1 MTHHNARA
9 ATPHRCTEEKKTTTP
24 RTPKEVLLSL
34 DVFFNRDEL
43 VTMNRFLRRQ
53 SDSVRVV
60 GADGEHVSL
69 DVYQAMKF
77 LTMLVK
83 YSGQDNGMLTL
94 EADANPR
101 HLTYYERDN
110 LVDADKFDP
119 KELAAGNAP
128 KEDEHRELLDAMFS
142 QDTWEVWTAEGIDF
156 LARCNDFEEARRITQ
171 SFRDEGVPAQ
181 LSRTVR
187 TVYPV

>member
-9 ATPHRCTEEKKTTTP
+9 VTPRRCTEEMKTTTP
-24 RTPKEVLLSL
+24 RSPKEVLLSL
-34 DVFFNRDEL
+34 DVF
-43 VTMNRFLRRQ
+43 
-53 SDSVRVV
+53 
-60 GADGEHVSL
+60 
-69 DVYQAMKF
+69 QAMKF
-77 LTMLVK
+77 VTTLLK
-83 YSGQDNGMLTL
+83 LSDQDNGMLTL
-94 EADANPR
+94 KADANPR
-101 HLTYYERDN
+101 HLTYFERDN
-110 LVDADKFDP
+110 LVAADQSDP

-128 KEDEHRELLDAMFS
+128 KEDAPRELLDAMFS

-181 LSRTVR
+181 LSRTSR

>member
-1 MTHHNARA
+1 MTHHNSNA
-9 ATPHRCTEEKKTTTP
+9 APPHRCTEEKKTTTP
-24 RTPKEVLLSL
+24 RTNKEVLLSL

-43 VTMNRFLRRQ
+43 VTMNRFLRRHA
-53 SDSVRVV
+53 DSVRVV
-60 GADGEHVSL
+60 GADGEHVHL
-69 DVYQAMKF
+69 DVFQAMKF
-77 LTMLVK
+77 LTTLVK
-83 YSGQDNGMLTL
+83 YSDQDNGMITL

-110 LVDADKFDP
+110 LVAADQFDP
-119 KELAAGNAP
+119 KELEAGDAP
-128 KEDEHRELLDAMFS
+128 KEDAPRELLDAMFC
-142 QDTWEVWTAEGIDF
+142 QDTWEVWTAEAIDF

-181 LSRTVR
+181 LSRTIR

>member
-1 MTHHNARA
+1 
-9 ATPHRCTEEKKTTTP
+9 
-24 RTPKEVLLSL
+24 
-34 DVFFNRDEL
+34 
-43 VTMNRFLRRQ
+43 
-53 SDSVRVV
+53 
-60 GADGEHVSL
+60 
-69 DVYQAMKF
+69 
-77 LTMLVK
+77 
-83 YSGQDNGMLTL
+83 MLTL

-101 HLTYYERDN
+101 HLTYYERNN

-128 KEDEHRELLDAMFS
+128 KEDAPRELLDAMFS

-156 LARCNDFEEARRITQ
+156 LARCNDYEEARRITQ

-187 TVYPV
+187 TVYSV

>member
-1 MTHHNARA
+1 M
-9 ATPHRCTEEKKTTTP
+9 
-24 RTPKEVLLSL
+24 LLSL

-43 VTMNRFLRRQ
+43 VTVNRFLRRH

-60 GADGEHVSL
+60 GADGEHHLL
-69 DVYQAMKF
+69 DVFQAMKF
-77 LTMLVK
+77 LTTLVK
-83 YSGQDNGMLTL
+83 YSDQDNGMLTL

-101 HLTYYERDN
+101 HLTYYEREN
-110 LVDADKFDP
+110 LVDADKFDQ
-119 KELAAGNAP
+119 KELAAAVAP
-128 KEDEHRELLDAMFS
+128 KEDAPRELLDAMFS
-142 QDTWEVWTAEGIDF
+142 QDTWEVWTAESIDF

-181 LSRTVR
+181 LSRTSR

>member
-1 MTHHNARA
+1 MTHHNAKA

-24 RTPKEVLLSL
+24 RAPKEVLLSL

-43 VTMNRFLRRQ
+43 VTMNRFLRRH
-53 SDSVRVV
+53 SDNVRVV
-60 GADGEHVSL
+60 GADGEHVHL
-69 DVYQAMKF
+69 DVFQAMKF

-83 YSGQDNGMLTL
+83 YSDQDSGMPTL
-94 EADANPR
+94 EADANRR
-101 HLTYYERDN
+101 HLTYYERDK
-110 LVDADKFDP
+110 LVDADKFDQ
-119 KELAAGNAP
+119 KELEATDAP
-128 KEDEHRELLDAMFS
+128 KEDAPRERLDAMFC
-142 QDTWEVWTAEGIDF
+142 QDTWEIWTAEGIDF
-156 LARCNDFEEARRITQ
+156 LARCNDYEEARRITR

>member
-1 MTHHNARA
+1 MTHHNAKA
-9 ATPHRCTEEKKTTTP
+9 VTPHRCTEKKKTTTP
-24 RTPKEVLLSL
+24 RSPKEVLLSL

-43 VTMNRFLRRQ
+43 VAMNRFFRRH
-53 SDSVRVV
+53 SDSVRIV
-60 GADGEHVSL
+60 GPDGEHHLL
-69 DVYQAMKF
+69 DVFQAMKF
-77 LTMLVK
+77 LITLVK
-83 YSGQDNGMLTL
+83 YSDQDNGMLTL

-110 LVDADKFDP
+110 LVAADQFDP
-119 KELAAGNAP
+119 KELAAGDAP
-128 KEDEHRELLDAMFS
+128 KEDAPRELLDAMFC
-142 QDTWEVWTAEGIDF
+142 QDTWEIWTAEGIDF

-181 LSRTVR
+181 LSRTTR

>member
-1 MTHHNARA
+1 M
-9 ATPHRCTEEKKTTTP
+9 
-24 RTPKEVLLSL
+24 LLSL

-43 VTMNRFLRRQ
+43 VTMNRFLRRH

-60 GADGEHVSL
+60 GADGEHHLL
-69 DVYQAMKF
+69 DVFQAMKF
-77 LTMLVK
+77 LTTMLRL
-83 YSGQDNGMLTL
+83 SDQDSGMLTL

-101 HLTYYERDN
+101 HLTYFEREN
-110 LVDADKFDP
+110 LVTADRFDP

-128 KEDEHRELLDAMFS
+128 KEDAPRELLDAMFC
-142 QDTWEVWTAEGIDF
+142 QDTWEVWTAEGIEF
-156 LARCNDFEEARRITQ
+156 LARCNDLDEARRITQ

>member
-1 MTHHNARA
+1 MTHHNAKA
-9 ATPHRCTEEKKTTTP
+9 VAPHRCTEEKKTTTP
-24 RTPKEVLLSL
+24 RTPKEVLLSF
-34 DVFFNRDEL
+34 DRDEL
-43 VTMNRFLRRQ
+43 VTMNRFLRRH

-60 GADGEHVSL
+60 GPDGEHVSL
-69 DVYQAMKF
+69 DVFQAMKF

-83 YSGQDNGMLTL
+83 YSDQDNGMLTL

-110 LVDADKFDP
+110 LVDAGKFDP
-119 KELAAGNAP
+119 KELAVGDAP
-128 KEDEHRELLDAMFS
+128 KEDAPRELLDAMFS

-156 LARCNDFEEARRITQ
+156 LARCNNYEEARRITQ

-181 LSRTVR
+181 LSRTTR

>member
-1 MTHHNARA
+1 MTHHNAKA

-24 RTPKEVLLSL
+24 CTLKEVLLSL

-43 VTMNRFLRRQ
+43 VTMNRFLRRH

-60 GADGEHVSL
+60 GSDGEHVSL
-69 DVYQAMKF
+69 DVFQAMKF
-77 LTMLVK
+77 LTTLVK
-83 YSGQDNGMLTL
+83 YSDQDSGVLTL

-101 HLTYYERDN
+101 HLTYFERDN
-110 LVDADKFDP
+110 LVAADQFDP

-128 KEDEHRELLDAMFS
+128 KEDSPREILDAMFC

>member
-1 MTHHNARA
+1 MTHHNAKA
-9 ATPHRCTEEKKTTTP
+9 ATPHRCTEEKTTTTP
-24 RTPKEVLLSL
+24 RAQKEVLLSL

-43 VTMNRFLRRQ
+43 VTMNRFLRRHP
-53 SDSVRVV
+53 DSVRVV
-60 GADGEHVSL
+60 GADGEHVRL
-69 DVYQAMKF
+69 DVFQAMKF
-77 LTMLVK
+77 LTTLVK
-83 YSGQDNGMLTL
+83 YSDQDNGMLTL

-110 LVDADKFDP
+110 LVPADQFDQ
-119 KELAAGNAP
+119 KELAADDAP
-128 KEDEHRELLDAMFS
+128 KEDAPRELLDAMFC
-142 QDTWEVWTAEGIDF
+142 QDTWEVWTAEGIEF

>member
-1 MTHHNARA
+1 MTHHNAKA
-9 ATPHRCTEEKKTTTP
+9 VTPHRCTEEKKTTTP
-24 RTPKEVLLSL
+24 RASKEVLLSL

-43 VTMNRFLRRQ
+43 VTMNRFLRRH

-60 GADGEHVSL
+60 GADGEHHLL
-69 DVYQAMKF
+69 DVLQAMKF
-77 LTMLVK
+77 LTTMLQL
-83 YSGQDNGMLTL
+83 SDQDNGMLAL

-101 HLTYYERDN
+101 HLTYFERDN
-110 LVDADKFDP
+110 MLAATQFDP
-119 KELAAGNAP
+119 KESAAGDAP
-128 KEDEHRELLDAMFS
+128 KEDAPRELLDAMFS

-156 LARCNDFEEARRITQ
+156 LTRCNDFEEACRITQ
-171 SFRDEGVPAQ
+171 AFRDEGVPAQ

>member
-1 MTHHNARA
+1 MNHHNSNAV
-9 ATPHRCTEEKKTTTP
+9 TPHRCTEEKKATTP
-24 RTPKEVLLSL
+24 RASKEVLLSL

-43 VTMNRFLRRQ
+43 VTMNRFLRRH

-69 DVYQAMKF
+69 DVFQAMKF
-77 LTMLVK
+77 LTTLVK
-83 YSGQDNGMLTL
+83 YSDQDNGMLTL
-94 EADANPR
+94 EADANPK

-128 KEDEHRELLDAMFS
+128 KEDAPRELLDAMFC

>member
-1 MTHHNARA
+1 MTHHNAKA

-24 RTPKEVLLSL
+24 RSPKEVLLSL

-43 VTMNRFLRRQ
+43 VTMNRFLRRH

-60 GADGEHVSL
+60 GADGEHVRL
-69 DVYQAMKF
+69 DVFQAMKF
-77 LTMLVK
+77 LTTLVK
-83 YSGQDNGMLTL
+83 YSDQDSGMLTL
-94 EADANPR
+94 EADTNPR
-101 HLTYYERDN
+101 HLTYHEREN
-110 LVDADKFDP
+110 LVDADRFDP

-128 KEDEHRELLDAMFS
+128 KEDAPRELLNAMFS

-156 LARCNDFEEARRITQ
+156 LARCNNYEEARRIAQ

-187 TVYPV
+187 TFYPV

>member
-1 MTHHNARA
+1 MTHHNAKA
-9 ATPHRCTEEKKTTTP
+9 ATPHRCTDEKKTTTP
-24 RTPKEVLLSL
+24 RMPKEVLLSL
-34 DVFFNRDEL
+34 DMFFNRDEL
-43 VTMNRFLRRQ
+43 VTMNRFLRLH

-60 GADGEHVSL
+60 GADGEHVHL
-69 DVYQAMKF
+69 DVFQAMKF

-83 YSGQDNGMLTL
+83 YSDQDSGMLTL

-101 HLTYYERDN
+101 HLTYYERDK
-110 LVDADKFDP
+110 LVDADKFDQ
-119 KELAAGNAP
+119 KELAADDAP
-128 KEDEHRELLDAMFS
+128 KEDAPRELLDAMFC

>member
-43 VTMNRFLRRQ
+43 VTMNRFLRRH

-119 KELAAGNAP
+119 KELAAGNAL
-128 KEDEHRELLDAMFS
+128 KEDEPRELLDAMFS

>member
-1 MTHHNARA
+1 MPHHNAKA
-9 ATPHRCTEEKKTTTP
+9 ATPHRCTEGKKTPTP
-24 RTPKEVLLSL
+24 RSPNEVLLSL

-43 VTMNRFLRRQ
+43 VTMNRFLRRHA
-53 SDSVRVV
+53 DSVRIV

-69 DVYQAMKF
+69 DVLQAMKF

-83 YSGQDNGMLTL
+83 YSNQDNGMLTL

-101 HLTYYERDN
+101 RLTYYERDN
-110 LVDADKFDP
+110 LVDSDNFDP
-119 KELAAGNAP
+119 KELAASDAP
-128 KEDEHRELLDAMFS
+128 KEDAPRELLDAMFS
-142 QDTWEVWTAEGIDF
+142 QNTWEVWTAEGIDF

-181 LSRTVR
+181 LSRTAR